1 MHFFAI
7 IFVINMLEL
16 RDISKQ
22 YSGKAVLNRCSFT
35 IARGQICGLF
45 GLNGAGKS
53 TLIKIISDVEK
64 ADSGELLFDGKKFI
78 NSKYPKVGAMIEKPA
93 FFPNLTGYQN
103 LKLLADLSGE
113 VSNKD
118 VMSALETVKLLEE
131 KDKRVKNYSLGMQQ
145 RLYFASVIMRDVDI
159 LLLDEPFNG
168 IDPIG
173 CFELEELIVEY
184 AKKGKILLVS
194 SHNIK
199 EIQDKV
205 TQAIFIDKGN
215 IVYNEQIDNSKDIFK
230 LFLDIVGSN
239 NTLNE
244 D

>member
-1 MHFFAI
+1 
-7 IFVINMLEL
+7 
-16 RDISKQ
+16 
-22 YSGKAVLNRCSFT
+22 
-35 IARGQICGLF
+35 
-45 GLNGAGKS
+45 
-53 TLIKIISDVEK
+53 
-64 ADSGELLFDGKKFI
+64 
-78 NSKYPKVGAMIEKPA
+78 MIEKPA
-93 FFPNLTGYQN
+93 FFPTLTGYQN